1 MKVLAGFPAHKGYQI
16 ASVRKSARHIV
27 VWQIAAQCH
36 QMAHAHGLQGVQ
48 MGTHRVLR
56 RMDAGEVRRSA
67 FTFTRQLGH
76 GAQAALL
83 GGASGPVGHGAKTGM

>member
-1 MKVLAGFPAHKGYQI
+1 MGFGIASHFDVKVLTGFPAHKGDQI
-16 ASVRKSARHIV
+16 AGIRKRARHIV

-67 FTFTRQLGH
+67 FAFFSQFGH

-83 GGASGPVGHGAKTGM
+83 G